1 MIAEISNFIEQIPE
15 NYFTDGLSPSEGLHI
30 WIKLDENGNL
40 VEKKSWLVK
49 TVKKKMEYFE
59 IINDSLVK
67 TDFPNDL
74 ILKEYYSGIINQ
86 NKGLDIPAKKI
97 HSSSPFIIWFKKENI
112 IDEDK
117 RDNLKQ
123 RFSNYFKNTKEYF
136 EEKDFDQIDKIQSFC
151 ENNLLFFLDKE
162 KLINEIKDSNYIKI
176 YFDSNFELI
185 KKGYENYLG
194 SKLFNKEDY
203 NLNGSEFGLS
213 GFLNGDNIK
222 KAFLMHKTTHFNVNN
237 HISRKE
243 AYNLYL
249 FERLIKNKPISKL
262 PNPLPIFIDQ
272 EELNTR
278 VIELYNRE
286 GILNFHNIIHRI
298 LDEHKKDL
306 TNYYLIFWS
315 KKDGLTIYDV
325 DFVPRFRF
333 KLDDFE
339 ITNLFEVKNSFEG
352 PIKNVFQFELG
363 IVQNLFNNVLIQKT
377 KDDKVNFRYF
387 DDIEYNAKY
396 MTQTTHLNVLR
407 YRKSFYDYIYKSKIN
422 AITKTIFNDLL
433 ISTILDDIKHDEI
446 KNNFHTKDRNIKEKL
461 NIYFSLNKNFG
472 GEDMAS
478 KIPILR
484 DKLKN
489 LLENSE
495 AHIETDEEFAFD
507 AGQLIYY
514 IIYQSEAANKTHALL
529 EPYITKND
537 PQLFKI
543 TITRGIDQYKHK
555 LPYGTK
561 RFQKLASEIL
571 GWDCSTKIK
580 DLLPILLAGYF
591 SNSLLFESSK
601 QSKGE

>member
-1 MIAEISNFIEQIPE
+1 MIKEISNFIEKIPE
-15 NYFTDGLSPSEGLHI
+15 EYFTEGLIPSDGLHI
-30 WIKLDENGNL
+30 WIKLDENNNL
-40 VEKKSWLVK
+40 IEKKSYLVK
-49 TVKKKMEYFE
+49 TEKKKKEYYE
-59 IINDSLVK
+59 LINDSLNVA
-67 TDFPNDL
+67 DFPHDL
-74 ILKEYYSGIINQ
+74 LLREYHSGIISQ
-86 NKGLDIPAKKI
+86 NKGLDLPAKKI
-97 HSSSPFIIWFKKENI
+97 HSSSPFVLWFKK
-112 IDEDK
+112 K
-117 RDNLKQ
+117 YLKTLKDS
-123 RFSNYFKNTKEYF
+123 FKVYFNNTKKYF
-136 EEKDFDQIDKIQSFC
+136 DENDLILINKIHSFC
-151 ENNLLFFLDKE
+151 ENFLINFLNEE
-162 KLINEIKDSNYIKI
+162 KLINELKEDSYIKI
-176 YFDSNFELI
+176 YFDTNLDLV

-194 SKLFNKEDY
+194 SKLFNKENY
-203 NLNGSEFGLS
+203 NLQDDEFGLS

-222 KAFLMHKTTHFNVNN
+222 KLFLMHKTSHFNVNN

-249 FERLIKNKPISKL
+249 FERLIKNKPKAKL

-286 GILNFHNIIHRI
+286 GVLNFHQIIHKI
-298 LDEHKKDL
+298 LEEHKKDL

-315 KKDGLTIYDV
+315 KQGGLTIHDL

-333 KLDDFE
+333 KLDNFE
-339 ITNLFEVKNSFEG
+339 IKNLFDVKNSFEG
-352 PIKNVFQFELG
+352 TIQDVFHFELE
-363 IVQNLFNNVLIQKT
+363 IVQRLFNNVLIQRT
-377 KDDKVNFRYF
+377 KDNKVNFRYF

-396 MTQTTHLNVLR
+396 MTQTNHINVLR
-407 YRKSFYDYIYKSKIN
+407 YRKSFYDYIYKSKLN
-422 AITKTIFNDLL
+422 AITKNIFYNLM
-433 ISTILDDIKHDEI
+433 ISSVLDDIKHDEI
-446 KNNFHTKDRNIKEKL
+446 KNNFHTLDRNIKEKL
-461 NIYFSLNKNFG
+461 NIYFSLTKNFG

-495 AHIETDEEFAFD
+495 THIETDEEFAFD

-529 EPYITKND
+529 EPYITKSD
-537 PQLFKI
+537 PTLFKI
-543 TITRGIDQYKHK
+543 AITRGIDQYKHK

-571 GWDCSTKIK
+571 GWDSLTKIK

-591 SNSLLFESSK
+591 SNSLLFNSSK
-601 QSKGE
+601 ETKGE